1 MSAPKVLL
9 VAEIRGLTQL
19 ALPVVA
25 AQLGM
30 MFLGTVD
37 TAMVGHIQANA
48 LAAVALASTF
58 NFAILILGQGVLHAL
73 DPVVAQAFGAKEYP
87 AVRAAFGR
95 GFVLSALL
103 SIPYAAILWWSEPIL
118 TLLRQPPE
126 VVALAA
132 PFLRALM
139 PGIPAAFAFVTVRQT
154 LQAVGV
160 VWPVLVSVVAGNLVN
175 WIGNLALIHGRY
187 GMPEMGVLGSAWSTT
202 ICRWLML
209 VVLVGCAWVPL
220 RGLWPKWSLRLFEP
234 RPLMRLCAIGIPIGI
249 QIGLEMW
256 VFTAAA
262 LLIGNMGAR
271 QLAAHQ
277 IAINLA
283 SLSFM
288 VPLGVGSAAATRVGQ
303 AIGRQDLPGA
313 RRAALVA
320 LWTGGAIMLLAATMF
335 WVMPRQLV
343 TLFTA
348 DDELVAGATTL
359 LGVAAWFQIFDGTQ
373 AVGCGILRGAADT
386 RMGAVINFV
395 GYWLLGLPLGLWL
408 AHRRGMGAAGL
419 WWGLTLGLLVVATLL
434 VLRIRKRFTGPLGR
448 VQTE

>member
-1 MSAPKVLL
+1 M
-9 VAEIRGLTQL
+9 
-19 ALPVVA
+19 VA

-37 TAMVGHIQANA
+37 TAMVGHIQSNA

-73 DPVVAQAFGAKEYP
+73 DPVVAQAFGAKEYS
-87 AVRAAFGR
+87 AVSAAFGR

-103 SIPYAAILWWSEPIL
+103 SVPYAAVLWWAEPIL
-118 TLLRQPPE
+118 VLLRQPPE

-160 VWPVLVSVVAGNLVN
+160 VWPVLISVAVGNLAN
-175 WIGNLALIHGRY
+175 WGGNWALIHGHW
-187 GMPEMGVLGSAWSTT
+187 GMPQLGVIGSAWSTT
-202 ICRWLML
+202 ICRWLM
-209 VVLVGCAWVPL
+209 VLVLVACAWRPL
-220 RGLWPKWSLRLFEP
+220 RGLWPRWSLGLFAPRPLLRLF
-234 RPLMRLCAIGIPIGI
+234 AIGVPIGI

-288 VPLGVGSAAATRVGQ
+288 IPLGVGSAAATRVGQ
-303 AIGRQDLPGA
+303 AIGREDLPGA
-313 RRAALVA
+313 RRAAVVA
-320 LWTGGAIMLLAATMF
+320 LWTGGAVMLLAALLF
-335 WVMPRQLV
+335 WLMPRELASI
-343 TLFTA
+343 FTA
-348 DDELVAGATTL
+348 DGELIDGATTL
-359 LGVAAWFQIFDGTQ
+359 LGIAAWFQIFDGTQ

-386 RMGAVINFV
+386 RIGAVINFV
-395 GYWLLGLPLGLWL
+395 GYWVLGLPLGLWL
-408 AHRRGMGAAGL
+408 AHRQHLGAAGL
-419 WWGLTLGLLVVATLL
+419 WWGLTFGLLVVATLL
-434 VLRIRKRFTGPLGR
+434 VWRIRQRFSGPLGR
-448 VQTE
+448 VRTE

>member
-1 MSAPKVLL
+1 
-9 VAEIRGLTQL
+9 
-19 ALPVVA
+19 
-25 AQLGM
+25 M

-37 TAMVGHIQANA
+37 TAMVGHVQADA

-73 DPVVAQAFGAKEYP
+73 DPVVAQAFGAKDRP
-87 AVRAAFGR
+87 AVAAALGR
-95 GFVLSALL
+95 GFVLSAFL
-103 SIPYAAILWWSEPIL
+103 SVPYAAVLWWSEPIL
-118 TLLRQPPE
+118 LLLRQPPE

-160 VWPVLVSVVAGNLVN
+160 VWPVLVSVVVGNLVN
-175 WIGNLALIHGRY
+175 WAGNSALIHGRW
-187 GMPEMGVLGSAWSTT
+187 GMPHLGVIGSAWSTT
-202 ICRWLML
+202 ICRWLMA
-209 VVLVGCAWVPL
+209 VVLIGCAWRPL
-220 RGLWPKWSLRLFEP
+220 GGLWPRFSLRLFEP
-234 RPLMRLCAIGIPIGI
+234 RPLLRLCAIGVPIGI

-303 AIGRQDLPGA
+303 AIGREDLPGA
-313 RRAALVA
+313 RRAAAVA
-320 LWTGGAIMLLAATMF
+320 LWTGGAVMLLAATLF
-335 WVMPRQLV
+335 WLMPRELV
-343 TLFTA
+343 MLFTT
-348 DDELVAGATTL
+348 DGELIEGATTL

-386 RMGAVINFV
+386 RIGAVINFV
-395 GYWLLGLPLGLWL
+395 GYWVLGLPLGLWL
-408 AHRRGMGAAGL
+408 AHRQGMGAAGL
-419 WWGLTLGLLVVATLL
+419 WWGLTFGLLVVASLL
-434 VLRIRKRFTGPLGR
+434 VWRIRQRFAGPLGR
-448 VQTE
+448 VRTE